1 MCQLVLKLISGINI
15 INSYKIP
22 EAKIKKIKISFNFI
36 TQTIMMPDYNIS
48 KIAEITGSSLAGE
61 DVTIKLLLTDS
72 RRLISPADTIFF
84 ALQGER
90 HDGHDYIRDLYA
102 RGVKAFAVSDQYDAG
117 KGLKGAC
124 FVRTGNTL
132 EALQKLAR
140 YHRRS
145 FHNKVIAITGSNG
158 KTVVKEWLFHCLSVN
173 NNITRSPKS
182 YNSQVGVPLS
192 VWFLEKSNDM
202 GIFEAGISKPGE
214 MAKLQKILQPSAG
227 IFTNIGEAHQE
238 NFRSVEQKIDEKL
251 ILFDNCEELVYCKD
265 HELIERHL
273 KKRSPRGP
281 ARLFSWSLFREADL
295 QITGIRTA
303 AGRTYLTGIC
313 KGITYEINIPFT
325 DKASLENAV
334 HVWATLISLNT
345 DPRIISEQMSTLP
358 PVAMRLEI
366 KHGINSCTLINDS
379 YNSDINSLA
388 IALDALNM
396 QSQHKK
402 KTLILSDMLQTGRN
416 KKELYR
422 NIAELVRDK
431 KADRIIGIGTD
442 ISSHS
447 SEFRIPGGFFSS
459 TDEFIKQ
466 MPGYEFRDEAILLKG
481 SRQFEFERISAI
493 LEYQTHLT
501 RLEINLD
508 ALVHNLHY
516 YRSLL
521 KPETRIMVMVKA
533 FSYGSG
539 SYEIANILQFQRT
552 DYLGVAFVDEGVAL
566 RQSGINLPVLVM
578 SPESG
583 SYDQI
588 IKYNLE
594 PEIYNFRS
602 LELFHEAVISNQ
614 EISYPV
620 HIKID
625 TGMHRLGFTDPETE
639 KLCEKLTEYKNLKVV
654 SVFSHLAATDEPAHD
669 EFSKMQIEKFDNT
682 SNRIIKALGYKVLRH
697 VLNSSGIERFAF
709 AQYDMVR
716 LGIGLYGISYSA
728 QNKLKNVSSLKST
741 ISQVKKI
748 PAGETVGYGREGKLK
763 GHGLIGVIPVGY
775 ADGLNRKLGNGRGR
789 FLIKNKL
796 VPTVGNICMDM
807 CMADISETD
816 AKEGDEVIIFGDDY
830 QVTELARQLE
840 TIPYEILTGISG
852 RVKRI
857 YYHE

>member
-1 MCQLVLKLISGINI
+1 
-15 INSYKIP
+15 
-22 EAKIKKIKISFNFI
+22 
-36 TQTIMMPDYNIS
+36 MMPEYNIS
-48 KIAEITGSSLAGE
+48 KIAEITGSLLTGE
-61 DVTIKLLLTDS
+61 DVKVRLLLTDS

-90 HDGHDYIRDLYA
+90 HNGHDYIRDLYA
-102 RGVKAFAVSDQYDAG
+102 KGVKAFVVSERYDARNG
-117 KGLKGAC
+117 FKGAG
-124 FVRTGNTL
+124 FIKAGNTL
-132 EALQKLAR
+132 GALQKLAR
-140 YHRRS
+140 YHRKS
-145 FHNKVIAITGSNG
+145 FNRKVIAITGSNG

-192 VWFLEKSNDM
+192 VWFLEKNNDM

-214 MAKLQKILQPSAG
+214 MVKLQKILQPSAG

-238 NFRSVEQKIDEKL
+238 NFKSIEQKIDEKL
-251 ILFDNCEELVYCKD
+251 NLFDSCEELIYCKD
-265 HELIERHL
+265 HELIERRL
-273 KKRSPRGP
+273 KKRFPRGP
-281 ARLFSWSLFREADL
+281 ARLFSWSLFKEADL
-295 QITGIRTA
+295 QITNIKTA
-303 AGRTYLTGIC
+303 SNRTYLTGIC
-313 KGITYEINIPFT
+313 RGITYEINIPFT

-334 HVWATLISLNT
+334 HVWAILISMNT

-366 KHGINSCTLINDS
+366 KQGINSCTLINDS

-388 IALDALNM
+388 IALDTLNM

-402 KTLILSDMLQTGRN
+402 KTLILSDMLQTGRD
-416 KKELYR
+416 KKELYM

-447 SEFRIPGGFFSS
+447 AEFSIPGGFFLS

-466 MPGYEFRDEAILLKG
+466 LPGYEFRDEAILLKG
-481 SRQFEFERISAI
+481 SRQFEFERISAV

-539 SYEIANILQFQRT
+539 SYDIANILQFQRT

-578 SPESG
+578 SPEPG

-625 TGMHRLGFTDPETE
+625 TGMHRLGFAESETE
-639 KLCEKLTEYKNLKVV
+639 KLCDKLAEYKNLKVV

-669 EFSKMQIEKFDNT
+669 EFSKMQIEKFENT
-682 SNRIIKALGYKVLRH
+682 SYRIIKALGYKVLRH
-697 VLNSSGIERFAF
+697 VLNSSGIERFTF
-709 AQYDMVR
+709 AQFDMVR

-728 QNKLKNVSSLKST
+728 QDKLKNVSSLKST

-748 PAGETVGYGREGKLK
+748 PAGETIGYGRMGKLR
-763 GHGLIGVIPVGY
+763 GQGIIGIIPVGY

-816 AKEGDEVIIFGDDY
+816 AREGDEVIIFGDDY

-840 TIPYEILTGISG
+840 TIPYEILTGISE